1 MSEYTVLKG
10 LVIREA
16 KYGESDR
23 IISAVTAEKG
33 RISIFARGAMRTSS
47 KRSTAMG
54 PYMYSEFVLT
64 KGKEFYTVTD
74 ASPIETFFG
83 VSDDLRSM
91 ALASYISEVLYWL
104 CQEEVPDD
112 NNMRLA
118 LNTFYALA
126 NKKKPIWL
134 IKAAFE
140 FRAASNAGFLPD
152 LSGCS
157 RCGRGA
163 AEEWLM
169 KIEDGE
175 VICGDCRKDAPD
187 DTPKNEYGDIVQTAT
202 PVAVFGQDVLDATR
216 IACFAPIQKFMSFG
230 LEGDSVRIFS
240 DVAEKYLLWHFES
253 EFKTLDFYKKIDNQ
267 PK

>member
-1 MSEYTVLKG
+1 MSDYSVMKG
-10 LVIREA
+10 LVIRES
-16 KYGESDR
+16 KYGENDR

-33 RISIFARGAMRTSS
+33 RITIFARGAMRTSS

-54 PYMYSEFVLT
+54 PYMYSEFVLK
-64 KGKEFYTVTD
+64 KGSEFYTVTD
-74 ASPIETFFG
+74 ASPIESFFG

-104 CQEEVPDD
+104 CQEEVPDE
-112 NNMRLA
+112 NNLRLA

-126 NKKKPIWL
+126 HKKKTPRL

-157 RCGRGA
+157 RCGRDT

-169 KIEDGE
+169 RIVDGE
-175 VICGDCRKDAPD
+175 IICGECNKDGADAPSV
-187 DTPKNEYGDIVQTAT
+187 KNEFGDIIETAT
-202 PVAVFGQDVLDATR
+202 PIAVFGQNVLDAMR
-216 IACFAPIQKFMSFG
+216 IACFAPIQKFMSFDLDG
-230 LEGDSVRIFS
+230 ENLSVFS
-240 DVAEKYLLWHFES
+240 DAAEKYLLWHFES
-253 EFKTLDFYKKIDNQ
+253 EFKTLDFYKRIDTGQ
-267 PK
+267 